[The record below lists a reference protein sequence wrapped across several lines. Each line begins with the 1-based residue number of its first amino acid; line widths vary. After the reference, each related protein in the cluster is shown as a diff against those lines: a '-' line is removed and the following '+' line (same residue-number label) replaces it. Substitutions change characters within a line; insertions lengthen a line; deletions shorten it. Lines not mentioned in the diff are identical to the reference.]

1 MSLRRDEAITLDHRH
16 VLSVSVLDCD
26 EKDCNESF
34 LVGPGDGRTLSE
46 GEFADIEA
54 EGWETGDRG
63 DYCPKHKAL
72 VSKPLKPRG
81 SHPRRMPP

>member
-1 MSLRRDEAITLDHRH
+1 MSLRRDEATTSDHRH
-16 VLSVSVLDCD
+16 VLSVSMIDCD

-46 GEFADIEA
+46 EEFADIEA
-54 EGWETGDRG
+54 EGWATGDR

-72 VSKPLKPRG
+72 ASKPPKPRPNKG
-81 SHPRRMPP
+81 GKRRSS